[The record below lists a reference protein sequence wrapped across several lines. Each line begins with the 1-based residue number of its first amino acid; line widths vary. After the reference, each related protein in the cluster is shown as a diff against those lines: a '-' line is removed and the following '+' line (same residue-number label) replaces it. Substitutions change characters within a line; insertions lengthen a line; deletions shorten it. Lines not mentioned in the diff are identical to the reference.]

1 MDAECPSIRNE
12 GIIQDLY
19 ILIPAPPSKVA
30 RGMCIPSR
38 PDVSDLF
45 LVILKSQFLRN
56 KVRMCYSSS
65 SEPGGIH
72 MEV

>member
-1 MDAECPSIRNE
+1 MYAECPSIRNE

-30 RGMCIPSR
+30 GRMCIPGR

-56 KVRMCYSSS
+56 KVRILTQS
-65 SEPGGIH
+65 
-72 MEV
+72 